1 MHLCYDASGRIS
13 NARKESDAIMDMYFW
28 YHDFVF
34 NQETKMN
41 WKIYKLLNKKR
52 VVNITKRLK

>member
-41 WKIYKLLNKKR
+41 
-52 VVNITKRLK
+52 